1 MAMRPVAGAA
11 PQPAG
16 GPTPLLL
23 SGIAA
28 TRAGLAAAQA
38 ALETYLEAQGAP
50 KPLRLRALLLFEEA
64 FMNTLLHAFDDPAG
78 QCVQLRA
85 TLAADALVLQ
95 LEDQGRP
102 FDAPIVGVPRDP
114 ALGALGGRGL
124 LLMQRLAQ
132 QVERQRVDGKNQLT
146 LRLARG

>member
-1 MAMRPVAGAA
+1 MRAGASPGPA
-11 PQPAG
+11 PPPG
-16 GPTPLLL
+16 GPPLLL
-23 SGIAA
+23 MNDMAA

-38 ALETYLEAQGAP
+38 ELEAFLAEHGAA

-78 QCVQLRA
+78 QRLRLRA

-95 LEDQGRP
+95 LEDEGRP
-102 FDAPIVGVPRDP
+102 FDNPVVGVPRDP
-114 ALGALGGRGL
+114 AVGSLGGRGL

-132 QVERQRVDGKNQLT
+132 VERQRIDGTNQLT
-146 LRLARG
+146 LRLVRG